1 MRISAMEVSVMS
13 KQTLVLA
20 SFYILGV
27 ATVGIAYE
35 LYLYVS

>member
-1 MRISAMEVSVMS
+1 MRTSSLEVSVMS

-20 SFYILGV
+20 GFYILGV